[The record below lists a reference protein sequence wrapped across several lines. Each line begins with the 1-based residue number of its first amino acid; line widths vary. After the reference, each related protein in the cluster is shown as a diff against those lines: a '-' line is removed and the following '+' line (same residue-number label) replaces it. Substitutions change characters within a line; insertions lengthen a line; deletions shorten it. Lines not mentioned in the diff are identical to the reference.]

1 MKTNRKKNLY
11 LGLFILI
18 LLVGIGF
25 AALAANLKIDGT
37 VNVARTSWDVHFE
50 NVSIT
55 QGSVTANPAPTSNN
69 TDTTE
74 MAYTINFTKPGDFFE
89 FTVDIV
95 NDGTIDAMV
104 DVISNNAYASN
115 GTTQITLPTYLT
127 STVTYS
133 DGIAIAQN
141 QELLHGTSETIKVRV
156 EFKKDIQISDLPS
169 DGDTTMVFKLNEDYK
184 QKDDNSK
191 PVRKEA
197 DFEEDTWED
206 MIIAYDSGLTD
217 KLEQAMSDGT
227 TREVQLDLDNDGTP
241 ETTAHLRIANMSAP
255 SECATEGFSRSA
267 CGFVLEFADIITT
280 HRMNPY
286 SSGNT
291 DGDGNYGGWEHSEM
305 RDYLNSTVYNALPQ
319 ELKSRVI
326 DTPVVSGHGSRQSD
340 NFYTTDKLYL
350 FSTHE
355 IWEDVDGNTNSG
367 IDYYDTAYNYTRQLD
382 YYHDKGVTTSNYSGA
397 IKQYNGSNSWW
408 WLRSANS
415 NRSSYFYAVTSLGDW
430 YSNTSNNPRGVS
442 PAFRI
447 R

>member
-1 MKTNRKKNLY
+1 MRENRKKNIKLAV
-11 LGLFILI
+11 LVLI
-18 LLVGIGF
+18 LLLGIGF
-25 AALAANLKIDGT
+25 AALTATLKIDGT
-37 VNVARTSWDVHFE
+37 VNVAKTTWDVHFE

-55 QGSVTANPAPTSNN
+55 EGSVTANPAPTSNN
-69 TDTTE
+69 TTTTE
-74 MAYTINFTKPGDFFE
+74 MTYTINFTKPGDFYE

-104 DVISNNAYASN
+104 DVIANKTYASN
-115 GTTQITLPTYLT
+115 GTTEIALPTYLT

-133 DGIAIAQN
+133 DGIAIQPN
-141 QELLHGTSETIKVRV
+141 QELLHGESETIKVRV
-156 EFKKDIQISDLPS
+156 EFKKDISVSDLPS
-169 DGDTTMVFKLNEDYK
+169 SGDTTIVFKLNEEYK
-184 QKDDNSK
+184 QKDENSK

-255 SECATEGFSRSA
+255 AECATEGFSRSA

-286 SSGNT
+286 DSGT
-291 DGDGNYGGWEHSEM
+291 IDGDGNYGGWEHSEM
-305 RDYLNSTVYNALPQ
+305 RNYLNSTIYNALPS
-319 ELKSRVI
+319 ELKSRI
-326 DTPVVSGHGSRQSD
+326 IETPVVSGHGSRQSD
-340 NFYTTDKLYL
+340 NFYTIDKLYL
-350 FSTHE
+350 LGAME
-355 IWEDVDGNTNSG
+355 VWGENPG
-367 IDYYDTAYNYTRQLD
+367 YDSAASLTRQLD

-397 IKQYNGSNSWW
+397 IKMNLSGVNAFW
-408 WLRSANS
+408 WLRSATSDDNGS
-415 NRSSYFYAVTSLGDW
+415 FYDVNYYGRWNASISVNAD
-430 YSNTSNNPRGVS
+430 GVS